1 MIVDK
6 FRVQTRIHVY
16 SRDEVDEE
24 TEKQFTHWALVVDY
38 FNSGDLE
45 NIKKSVVYDLIDDGH
60 GYQQV
65 IHRDFNRY
73 WDMSE
78 SGADLWT
85 LYGGKHRWVE
95 NMYTIEEFGRAW
107 TERKHWYNS
116 VTEDTGL
123 FVAELLHHLNVV
135 YCMPL
140 LKAKASEEGGDVVQ
154 SRTYFSHY
162 VFRHMKTYIMENKGF
177 FLRIAKTLSSKLEK
191 NFQQMFQDCGEEFI
205 AGLAKAVGD
214 EIANRLVAEEID
226 MLTPMYLLRVAATTL
241 AGTLSRF
248 LNGARSSS
256 MEPPES
262 DIPPEV
268 HQEPG
273 EADTE
278 DEYEDDVFPT
288 NSQLKKFADC
298 VAKSLGGQEKLRTTK
313 GRGRV
318 FTRDRISF
326 QHDEIFYLASEVFA
340 LIIKL
345 LLEKKYGQEF
355 ASQFE
360 ENEMTRL
367 AEYVAPWFAIAKKF
381 NITWIEYTQEL
392 WDPFTS
398 NVDASADDG
407 ADADAE
413 TEVTTEAEQQVEA
426 EVADSAAEQEDS
438 GVTVEAA
445 EDVQPA
451 VAEDAAPKEDANEDN
466 ADQAAKDAED
476 SNDVAVKEE
485 AAEAPVPDTEAEK
498 DVSDNAEQDADTAAA
513 DVVEDGNVE
522 ATEEVTKTQDE
533 ANPEVVEEASEA
545 DKPDENT
552 E

>member
-45 NIKKSVVYDLIDDGH
+45 NIKKSVVYDLVDDGN

-191 NFQQMFQDCGEEFI
+191 NFQQLFQDCGEEFL
-205 AGLAKAVGD
+205 AGLAKAVAD

-226 MLTPMYLLRVAATTL
+226 MLTPMYLLRVATTTL

-318 FTRDRISF
+318 FTRDRIAF

-398 NVDASADDG
+398 NVDVSADDG

-413 TEVTTEAEQQVEA
+413 TEVTAETEQEVEA
-426 EVADSAAEQEDS
+426 EVDDSAAEQDNS
-438 GVTVEAA
+438 GVASVEAA
-445 EDVQPA
+445 EDVHSA
-451 VAEDAAPKEDANEDN
+451 VADAATEGN
-466 ADQAAKDAED
+466 ADQEAKDSA
-476 SNDVAVKEE
+476 
-485 AAEAPVPDTEAEK
+485 VPDTEA
-498 DVSDNAEQDADTAAA
+498 DNAEQDVDTAAA
-513 DVVEDGNVE
+513 EDVVGDENVE
-522 ATEEVTKTQDE
+522 ATEEVVETQVE
-533 ANPEVVEEASEA
+533 AKPEVVENAYDAEKIDGNAE
-545 DKPDENT
+545 
-552 E
+552 